1 MKFGPVPLAE
11 AEGTILA
18 HSTKAGS
25 RTLKKGR
32 VLDAGDVAA
41 LRDAGFGSIVVAR
54 LEPGDVPEDEAA
66 ATVAA
71 AIAGDNLEIA
81 EPFTGR
87 VNLFAKTRGL
97 CLFDETRLDAVNL
110 AHEAITVATIEPWTP
125 VEPRQMVA
133 TIKIIPF
140 AAPRSAI
147 EAAVEMGRGLIRV
160 APFAELDVYLIQT
173 RLPGMKESI
182 LDKTVETTRARV
194 EAFGARLV
202 GEARCAHETE
212 ALAAEIGKAGTPGL
226 LLVAGA
232 SAIVDR
238 RDVIPAALEAAG
250 GTVEHFG
257 MPVDPGQLL
266 LLGRRAGKPVLGLPG
281 CARSPKING
290 FDWVLQR
297 LLAGIEVRPQDIMR
311 MGAGGLLAEIPSRP
325 QPRAS
330 ERAMPMPP
338 RAPTI
343 AAIVLAAGQS
353 RRMGGPNKLLA
364 DVGGKPMVRRSVE
377 TALEAGATP
386 VIVVLG
392 HQAEAVSAALDG
404 LPVRFVHNPDFAA
417 GLSTSLKRGLA
428 EVPGEADAALV
439 CLGDMPFVR
448 AAELRRLA
456 AAFNPTEG
464 RAICVPTRGGKRG
477 NPVLFARRFFAEM
490 QALAGDSGAKHLLG
504 EYPELVAEVEM
515 ASDGVLTDIDTPESL
530 ERLAPKG
537 RDVLPQP
544 AAPE

>member
-1 MKFGPVPLAE
+1 
-11 AEGTILA
+11 
-18 HSTKAGS
+18 
-25 RTLKKGR
+25 R
-32 VLDAGDVAA
+32 
-41 LRDAGFGSIVVAR
+41 AR
-54 LEPGDVPEDEAA
+54 LEA
-66 ATVAA
+66 
-71 AIAGDNLEIA
+71 L
-81 EPFTGR
+81 
-87 VNLFAKTRGL
+87 
-97 CLFDETRLDAVNL
+97 
-110 AHEAITVATIEPWTP
+110 
-125 VEPRQMVA
+125 
-133 TIKIIPF
+133 
-140 AAPRSAI
+140 
-147 EAAVEMGRGLIRV
+147 
-160 APFAELDVYLIQT
+160 
-173 RLPGMKESI
+173 
-182 LDKTVETTRARV
+182 
-194 EAFGARLV
+194 GARLV

-212 ALAAEIGKAGTPGL
+212 PLAAEIGKAGTPGL
-226 LLVAGA
+226 LLIAGA

-250 GTVEHFG
+250 GTVDHFG

-311 MGAGGLLAEIPSRP
+311 MGAGGLLAEIPTRP
-325 QPRAS
+325 QPRGA
-330 ERAMPMPP
+330 ERATTP

-377 TALEAGATP
+377 TALEAGGAP

-392 HQAEAVSAALDG
+392 HQREAVAAALDG
-404 LPVRFVHNPDFAA
+404 LPVRFVYNPDFAA

-490 QALAGDSGAKHLLG
+490 QELAGDSGAKHLLG

-515 ASDGVLTDIDTPESL
+515 AGDGVLTDIDTPESL
-530 ERLAPKG
+530 ARLAPKE
-537 RDVLPQP
+537 RDFLPQP
-544 AAPE
+544 SASE

>member
-1 MKFGPVPLAE
+1 MKFGPVAVAE
-11 AEGTILA
+11 AEGAILA
-18 HSTKAGS
+18 HSTKAGG

-32 VLDAGDVAA
+32 VLDANDVTA
-41 LRDAGFGSIVVAR
+41 LFDSGIERVVAAR
-54 LEPGDVPEDEAA
+54 LEPGEVGEDEAA

-71 AIAGDNLEIA
+71 ALAGANVKIA

-87 VNLFAKTRGL
+87 VNLFATVRGL
-97 CLFDETRLDAVNL
+97 AQIDSARVDAVNL
-110 AHEAITVATIEPWTP
+110 VDEAITVATLEPWTP
-125 VEPRQMVA
+125 VEPGQMLA

-140 AAPRSAI
+140 AAPGR
-147 EAAVEMGRGLIRV
+147 AVEACVAAGRGLVGV
-160 APFAELDVYLIQT
+160 APFRATDAFLIQT

-182 LDKTVETTRARV
+182 LDKTVETTRQRL
-194 EAFGARLV
+194 EQWGARLV
-202 GEARCAHETE
+202 GEARCAHEAP
-212 ALAAEIGKAGTPGL
+212 ALAAEIAKAGTPGL

-238 RDVIPAALEAAG
+238 RDVIPAAIEAAG
-250 GTVEHFG
+250 GRVEHFG

-266 LLGRRAGKPVLGLPG
+266 LLGRREGRPVLGLPG
-281 CARSPKING
+281 CARSPKENG

-297 LLAGIEVRPQDIMR
+297 LLAGVEVSPRDIMR

-325 QPRAS
+325 QPRGA
-330 ERAMPMPP
+330 ERPSAP
-338 RAPTI
+338 REPRI

-364 DVGGKPMVRRSVE
+364 PVEGKPMVRRSVE
-377 TALEAGATP
+377 SVLASGAAP

-392 HQAEAVSAALDG
+392 HQRERVAAALEG
-404 LPVRFVHNPDFAA
+404 LEVRLVENPDFAT

-428 EVPGEADAALV
+428 EVPSSADAALI
-439 CLGDMPFVR
+439 CLGDMPFVTP
-448 AAELRRLA
+448 AELGRLA

-464 RAICVPTRGGKRG
+464 RAIVVPTRAGKRG

-490 QALAGDSGAKHLLG
+490 KEVAGDSGAKHLIG
-504 EYPELVAEVEM
+504 AYPEALAEVEM

-530 ERLAPKG
+530 ARVTRRDRDALSQPG
-537 RDVLPQP
+537 R
-544 AAPE
+544 AE